1 MPVTRSGHGDRGR
14 VVYLALCVATIG
26 FALGFV
32 YPAITPQAV
41 LWYYPLE
48 RRWAYEVE
56 PTGLAMDFY
65 GRLLLALA
73 TGAVSFAAGFA
84 LVHRWRRAAI
94 LAHPAVVGLVTAWAL
109 TAVLFAMLNFGWTL
123 YFRTPIPA
131 PLPDWYVPR

>member
-1 MPVTRSGHGDRGR
+1 MTGARPTHGDRGR

-48 RRWAYEVE
+48 GRWAYEIE

-65 GRLLLALA
+65 GRALLALA
-73 TGAVSFAAGFA
+73 AAAVSFAGGYVVFR
-84 LVHRWRRAAI
+84 RWRRAV
-94 LAHPAVVGLVTAWAL
+94 AHPTVLGLFTAWAI
-109 TAVLFAMLNFGWTL
+109 TATLFAMLNFGWTL
-123 YFRTPIPA
+123 YFRTPVPA